1 MWFSFYASVTLTDRL
16 YDAAVVAPAA
26 LSSGLPKRATRA
38 FATVGANYLPCN
50 CPVQQPFITPH
61 QSPVTPLLVVDLTST
76 SERGCPNVY
85 MLQASIWFVIQFHTI
100 CESVGRP
107 TAVEMLPFLK
117 LIYLL
122 LPRLIGS
129 LKASWTISPFA
140 IVCLLGLAWRAV
152 G

>member
-26 LSSGLPKRATRA
+26 LSSGLPKRATPRFRNSRCELFAMQLSSPAA
-38 FATVGANYLPCN
+38 FHNTT
-50 CPVQQPFITPH
+50 PV
-61 QSPVTPLLVVDLTST
+61 SPLLVVDLTST

-100 CESVGRP
+100 CESVGQP